1 MPLLSLTVLYA
12 LAGAFWVLGS
22 DQLIYL
28 LNLDPAMTMRL
39 QLATDLAFI
48 VASSL
53 VLFFLLRR
61 LEATK
66 QSESQQRI
74 ITGDTLVL
82 LGLLLLVLLLMVG
95 ILSYHVVINQRGMGA
110 ISHGWLVLVGFMVLS
125 ALVAGAISFLLWW
138 RNTHVRL
145 QLERLKVDLE
155 QTHLRHRYE
164 VLLGQSFDAVVLLSE
179 SGVIIEVN
187 DRVNDYYGRT
197 PEELRGRPV
206 GELRHSD
213 SRANLMDDYRRVAA
227 SGGMVFER
235 WHQRKDGSPFPVEI
249 SARAILYQGQRYF
262 QSVVRDISERK
273 KTEATLAEQAQRFR
287 ATFEQAAVGMA
298 HVAPDGRWL
307 RVNDRFCTIVGYSR
321 QELLQKTFQEMTHP
335 NDLKKDL
342 WLLQQIIADQIP
354 SFSIE
359 KRYFHKDGSLIWAN
373 LTVSLLRNTEG
384 RPEYYIVV
392 IDDISPRK
400 RIEERLSRITRFYA
414 GLNSTNQAI
423 LHYDP
428 ASSDQLFEEICRI
441 AVKCGELK
449 GAWIG
454 LLEPG
459 VEQPRIVA
467 AFGEVRGRLVSLGE
481 PIKAGSALPYKP
493 AREVLDSGAHWLYN
507 DLVHDETDQADWQVL
522 VATTGV
528 RSCAAFPLKRGGVV
542 IGAFSLYSSEPD
554 FFDPDLVELLD
565 QMAADLSFAF
575 DNLEREQQRQQA
587 EAALRASEN
596 RYRALFEAHPV
607 PMWVYDQDTLRL
619 LAVNN
624 AAIVKYGY
632 SREEFLTLRV
642 ADLRSEGDFQRLSED
657 LAAVWQEQPLQP
669 KVWRHRR
676 RDGVLIDVEITSHTL
691 DWGGRPARVVMVSD
705 VTKQL
710 QAEQEL
716 RLITTVY
723 EQSTES
729 ILIADEKNRIVM
741 VNRAFTEV
749 TGYRLDEV
757 RGLNP
762 RIMSSNWHDAGFY
775 RAMWESLQKTGHW
788 QGEIWNRRKNGETY
802 LEWLTITMVRDAR
815 HQPRHYI
822 AIFNEVSVRRRAD
835 ENVSYLRHYDSLT
848 GLPDR
853 LLLRDRLQQAL
864 AQAAWRE
871 QRVAVLLLDLDRFK
885 DINQTFGAAVGD
897 RFLKVVAER
906 LNRSVNAIDTVCR
919 RCEDEF
925 ALILLD
931 QPAVADTMQV
941 AECLRTTLMEP
952 CEIAGQLLICSA
964 TMGISLFPDDGVDSD
979 TLLEKAALALSRAK
993 AQGGGRWQLFSTST
1007 ELAIATPVDVQS

>member
-1 MPLLSLTVLYA
+1 
-12 LAGAFWVLGS
+12 
-22 DQLIYL
+22 
-28 LNLDPAMTMRL
+28 
-39 QLATDLAFI
+39 
-48 VASSL
+48 
-53 VLFFLLRR
+53 
-61 LEATK
+61 
-66 QSESQQRI
+66 
-74 ITGDTLVL
+74 
-82 LGLLLLVLLLMVG
+82 
-95 ILSYHVVINQRGMGA
+95 MGA
-110 ISHGWLVLVGFMVLS
+110 ISHGWLVLVGFVVLS
-125 ALVAGAISFLLWW
+125 ALIAGALSVLLWW
-138 RNTHVRL
+138 RNAHVRL
-145 QLERLKVDLE
+145 QLQQLRVDFE
-155 QTHLRHRYE
+155 QTDLRHRYE
-164 VLLGQSFDAVVLLSE
+164 MLLGQSFDAVVLLSE
-179 SGVIIEVN
+179 DGMIIEVN

-197 PEELRGRPV
+197 PDELRGRPV
-206 GELRHSD
+206 IELRHRD
-213 SRANLMDDYRRVAA
+213 SRDSLIEDYRRVAE
-227 SGGMVFER
+227 SGGAVFER

-249 SARAILYQGQRYF
+249 SARAIRYQEQRYF

-273 KTEATLAEQAQRFR
+273 KTEASLIEQAQRFR

-298 HVAPDGRWL
+298 HVALDGHWL
-307 RVNDRFCTIVGYSR
+307 RVNDRLCAIVGYGR

-342 WLLQQIIADQIP
+342 WLLQQVMADQIP

-359 KRYFHKDGSLIWAN
+359 KRYFHKDGSLNWAN
-373 LTVSLLRNTEG
+373 LTVSLLRNTDG
-384 RPEYYIVV
+384 KPEYYIVV
-392 IDDISPRK
+392 IDDINPRK

-454 LLEPG
+454 LLEPDA
-459 VEQPRIVA
+459 EQPRIVA

-481 PIKAGSALPYKP
+481 PIKAGSALPYQP
-493 AREVLDSGAHWLYN
+493 ARKVLQSGSHWLYN
-507 DLVHDETDQADWQVL
+507 DLVHDETDQTDWQVL
-522 VATTGV
+522 VATAGV

-575 DNLEREQQRQQA
+575 DNLEREEQRQRA

-607 PMWVYDQDTLRL
+607 PMWVYDQDTLQL
-619 LAVNN
+619 LAVND
-624 AAIVKYGY
+624 AAIIKYGY
-632 SREEFLTLRV
+632 SREEFLMLRV
-642 ADLRSEGDFQRLSED
+642 ADLRSESDFQRLSED
-657 LAAVWQEQPLQP
+657 LVSFRQEQLTQP
-669 KVWRHRR
+669 KCWRHRR
-676 RDGVLIDVEITSHTL
+676 RDGVLIDVEITSHAL
-691 DWGGRPARVVMVSD
+691 HWGDRPARLVMVSD

-716 RLITTVY
+716 RLISAVY

-729 ILIADEKNRIVM
+729 ILITDENNRIVL

-749 TGYRLDEV
+749 TGYSLEEV

-762 RIMSSNWHDAGFY
+762 RIISSHWHDATFY

-802 LEWLTITMVRDAR
+802 LEWLNISMVRDAAG
-815 HQPRHYI
+815 QPRHYI

-835 ENVSYLRHYDSLT
+835 ENLSYLRHYDSLT

-853 LLLRDRLQQAL
+853 LLFRDRLQQAL
-864 AQAAWRE
+864 AQATWRE
-871 QRVAVLLLDLDRFK
+871 HRIAVIVLDLDRFQE
-885 DINQTFGAAVGD
+885 INQKFGAAVGD
-897 RFLKVVAER
+897 QLLRVVADR
-906 LNRSVNAIDTVCR
+906 LRQSVSPVDTVCR

-925 ALILLD
+925 ALILIDPVSVAAIIQLAERI
-931 QPAVADTMQV
+931 QAVLAQ
-941 AECLRTTLMEP
+941 P
-952 CEIAGQLLICSA
+952 CEMLGHLLTCSA
-964 TMGISLFPDDGVDSD
+964 TFGVSLFPDDGSDGDS
-979 TLLEKAALALSRAK
+979 LLEKASLALRQAK
-993 AQGGGRWQLFSTST
+993 AQGGGRWQFFKTPKEPAVVPT
-1007 ELAIATPVDVQS
+1007 IAPSR